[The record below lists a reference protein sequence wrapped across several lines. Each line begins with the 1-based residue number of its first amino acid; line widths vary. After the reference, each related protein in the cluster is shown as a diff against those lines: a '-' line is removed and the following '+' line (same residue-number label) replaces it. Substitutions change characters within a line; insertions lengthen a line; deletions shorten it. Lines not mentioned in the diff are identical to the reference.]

1 MRHGEIARQR
11 RERECSQCAGPR
23 RTQIDQSHPLEHIE
37 CNAACDYAPV
47 VMVNWEFFDN
57 QTPSSARELVTALRD
72 GQAVAPS
79 RGAAAL
85 CSFRET
91 ARTLAGLGPHVA
103 DTTGPGAPTLAGLR
117 ASSEDSRR
125 QSASNPLQGS
135 SLNGANDGEDEC

>member
-1 MRHGEIARQR
+1 M
-11 RERECSQCAGPR
+11 
-23 RTQIDQSHPLEHIE
+23 
-37 CNAACDYAPV
+37 
-47 VMVNWEFFDN
+47 
-57 QTPSSARELVTALRD
+57 TALRD

-85 CSFRET
+85 GPFRET

-125 QSASNPLQGS
+125 ESASNALQGS
-135 SLNGANDGEDEC
+135 SLNAEKDGQDEC